1 MPKNLNYS
9 ILLDYYGALLT
20 DKQRETLEYYYNEDL
35 SLSEISEIVGT
46 SRQGV
51 MDLIKRSEQQ
61 LNAFEMKLGLME
73 KFRSINSATDIIS
86 EVIDKISDVE
96 LKSELQVA
104 LNKLSY

>member
-20 DKQRETLEYYYNEDL
+20 DKQRETLGYYYNEDL

-51 MDLIKRSEQQ
+51 MDIIKRSEQQ
-61 LNAFEMKLGLME
+61 LDMFDQKLGLKKHFQSVDLAVE
-73 KFRSINSATDIIS
+73 IIS
-86 EVIDKISDVE
+86 EALQESNNDAI
-96 LKSELQVA
+96 KSKLQAA
-104 LNKLSY
+104 LNKLLY